1 MKGEFNA
8 EERVTTG
15 NKELD
20 EMLGGGIPARH
31 VVVLAG
37 PAGAG
42 KTITALQFMW
52 ANLQAGKKCMFVSA
66 SDDERAI
73 VENAKK
79 FGWDL
84 EPYIESK
91 SLFLQKLKL
100 VEVEHGLV
108 SDLQQKLPKLIRQ
121 VKPDILV
128 VDSITEFDDLC
139 ASDLERRGR
148 LLYLREVIK
157 EVGATA
163 IITAETDVARGGMA
177 TKYGIAEY
185 VADGFILHSRFL
197 SKDDSQLL
205 YVIQIMKMRWTGHS
219 KETRAYNITAK
230 GIQISSPLYTILA
243 TSGKQRV

>member
-1 MKGEFNA
+1 MTPKGDGTA
-8 EERVTTG
+8 AERVTTG
-15 NKELD
+15 NRELD
-20 EMLGGGIPARH
+20 EMLGGGLPARH

-42 KTITALQFMW
+42 KTITTLQFLW
-52 ANLQAGKKCMFVSA
+52 ANLQAGRKCMFISA
-66 SDDERAI
+66 SDDDASI
-73 VENAKK
+73 LQAAKG

-84 EPYIESK
+84 KPYLDGK
-91 SLFLQKLKL
+91 QLVLLKLKL

-108 SDLQQKLPKLIRQ
+108 SDLQQQLPKLIRQ
-121 VKPDILV
+121 AKPDILV

-163 IITAETDVARGGMA
+163 IITAEADTSRGGMA

-185 VADGFILHSRFL
+185 VADGFILQSRFL
-197 SKDDSQLL
+197 SEDYSQLL
-205 YVIQIMKMRWTGHS
+205 YVIQT
-219 KETRAYNITAK
+219 
-230 GIQISSPLYTILA
+230 L
-243 TSGKQRV
+243 TSQS

>member
-1 MKGEFNA
+1 MKGDA
-8 EERVTTG
+8 DPGERVTTG

-42 KTITALQFMW
+42 KTITTLQFMW
-52 ANLQAGKKCMFVSA
+52 ANLQAGKRCMFVSA
-66 SDDERAI
+66 SDDDRAI
-73 VENAKK
+73 LENAKK

-84 EPYIESK
+84 KPYIDSK
-91 SLFLQKLKL
+91 SLILLKLKL

-108 SDLQQKLPKLIRQ
+108 SDLQQQLPKLIRQ
-121 VKPDILV
+121 AKPDILV

-157 EVGATA
+157 EIGATA
-163 IITAETDVARGGMA
+163 IITAEADTARGGMA

-197 SKDDSQLL
+197 SEDYSQLL

-219 KETRAYNITAK
+219 KETRAYNITSK